1 MLLRAGRF
9 YSNDGYTAPLP
20 PSLPVSARRRNLCAV
35 KRAEA
40 FAASMHTPYFNWLS
54 RFGPNISVLI

>member
-9 YSNDGYTAPLP
+9 YSNHGYTAPLP
-20 PSLPVSARRRNLCAV
+20 PSLPVPAGRRNLCAV

-40 FAASMHTPYFNWLS
+40 FAASVHTPYCNWL
-54 RFGPNISVLI
+54 L